1 MATGHPEQ
9 GGEGKGPVGDQGEHL
24 LQLSPPAPEA
34 WTADITMEK
43 QLVDH

>member
-9 GGEGKGPVGDQGEHL
+9 GGEGKIPVSDRGEHL
-24 LQLSPPAPEA
+24 LQLSPLAPEA

-43 QLVDH
+43 RFV